1 MSEWKTMLEVAR
13 DLGVSKRVIKYHK
26 EKLSSAD
33 KRVENGVIVISPR
46 GIEQLSRFVRP
57 KEYTQGFEKEV
68 LKRLETIENKLGNN
82 VFDNGSPKEVIR
94 SIWGYLLSVE
104 NIFEILKELQ
114 KEASS
119 LSEYDFY
126 SEIADLFDLELKR
139 SEFWA
144 DYDSEGNRKG

>member
-104 NIFEILKELQ
+104 NILEILQELQ
-114 KEASS
+114 GEASS
-119 LSEYDFY
+119 SSERDFY
-126 SEIADLFDLELKR
+126 SEMADFFDLELKM
-139 SEFWA
+139 SEFWT
-144 DYDSEGNRKG
+144 DYDSEGNKKD

>member
-104 NIFEILKELQ
+104 NILEILKELQ

-126 SEIADLFDLELKR
+126 SEIVDLFDLELKR